1 LGKNS
6 NIKISLKFSCHKNKG
21 SPKGCLYSLRI
32 GGASHCLGNHI
43 KPKNVAVGVACR
55 NILGF
60 YYSVEVPYLFLRRN
74 KKIKEIVSYF
84 DRARNKLTMN
94 IFRENFRKQ
103 VSNRFQK
110 TSLCLLAATL
120 TTATLLNTRDAIAS
134 PSVPQIVAQVP
145 QDWQTGVQLLRLL
158 DNSGNLSSIGILLDI
173 ANKPS
178 TTYANAVYQLYVR
191 RAGEWREVYTNSGA
205 RLLSKNAGRQ
215 FAAVE
220 MISLSSLSEK
230 ISLDDLYNGDLKAI
244 TSVRYDL
251 PNGVK
256 DSRFEIEEI
265 KSFTSIVTASASEIK
280 AGRISSVY
288 TNTSNSSAN
297 ANNSSTNS
305 VLSDRDLGIT
315 STSQSTTTQ
324 STQTVVIENTNVQ
337 TGGSIKPMKP
347 IVASKKYEDDDE
359 DDDYDDRSRKDRKER
374 KERDGVE
381 LSKKHPHR
389 GHFSLAILQNQPRL
403 SQVIARISIR
413 SKRSNGYLVER
424 FVGDYRFNINQKAT
438 FIRGLNP
445 GDRLVVRLFDLQNRP
460 LGYSEVQLL
469 KDFSTI
475 SLILPSDPS
484 AYGTIRTVC
493 GIDSQRVGKI
503 DRNVKVYDYFTQIQ
517 TTTVLTQTVARFLTT
532 SQDVPL
538 GLFNVAGLPQAT
550 NQFTYTNAFAK
561 GDYSLINRTIE
572 VFTKDMPPVMQ
583 VLPGQLSSVIAIT
596 DSQSTFD
603 VVRKILD
610 YKNLRPNGITTLF

>member
-1 LGKNS
+1 
-6 NIKISLKFSCHKNKG
+6 
-21 SPKGCLYSLRI
+21 
-32 GGASHCLGNHI
+32 
-43 KPKNVAVGVACR
+43 
-55 NILGF
+55 
-60 YYSVEVPYLFLRRN
+60 
-74 KKIKEIVSYF
+74 
-84 DRARNKLTMN
+84 MN

-103 VSNRFQK
+103 VSKSFQK
-110 TSLCLLAATL
+110 TSLCLLVATL
-120 TTATLLNTRDAIAS
+120 TTASLLNTIDAIAA
-134 PSVPQIVAQVP
+134 PSRSQIVAQVP

-191 RAGEWREVYTNSGA
+191 RSGEWREVYTNSGA

-230 ISLDDLYNGDLKAI
+230 ISLDDIYNGDLKAI
-244 TSVRYDL
+244 TSIRYDL

-256 DSRFEIEEI
+256 DARFEIEEI
-265 KSFTSIVTASASEIK
+265 KSFTSIVTASASEIR

-288 TNTSNSSAN
+288 TNTSNSSTN
-297 ANNSSTNS
+297 TSNNS
-305 VLSDRDLGIT
+305 VVSDRELGIT
-315 STSQSTTTQ
+315 TASQATNTQ
-324 STQTVVIENTNVQ
+324 SSQTVVIQNTNVQ
-337 TGGSIKPMKP
+337 TGSSVKPMKP
-347 IVASKKYEDDDE
+347 IIVSKRYEDDDE
-359 DDDYDDRSRKDRKER
+359 DDDYDDKDRKREY
-374 KERDGVE
+374 KYRDGVE

-403 SQVIARISIR
+403 SQVIARISIK
-413 SKRSNGYLVER
+413 SKRSKGFLVER
-424 FVGDYRFNINQKAT
+424 FVGDYRFNINQRAT
-438 FIRGLNP
+438 FIRGLNS
-445 GDRLVVRLFDLQNRP
+445 GDRLIVRLFDLNNRP

-469 KDFSTI
+469 KNFSTI
-475 SLILPSDPS
+475 SLILPSDPL
-484 AYGTIRTVC
+484 AYGTIRTIC
-493 GIDSQRVGKI
+493 GIDSQRIGKI
-503 DRNVKVYDYFTQIQ
+503 DRDVKVYDYFTQIQ

-532 SQDVPL
+532 SQGIPI

-572 VFTKDMPPVMQ
+572 MFTKDMPPVMQ
-583 VLPGQLSSVIAIT
+583 VLPGQLASVIPVT

-610 YKNLRPNGITTLF
+610 FKDLRPNGISTLF

>member
-1 LGKNS
+1 MVSK
-6 NIKISLKFSCHKNKG
+6 K
-21 SPKGCLYSLRI
+21 LRSQI
-32 GGASHCLGNHI
+32 
-43 KPKNVAVGVACR
+43 
-55 NILGF
+55 
-60 YYSVEVPYLFLRRN
+60 
-74 KKIKEIVSYF
+74 
-84 DRARNKLTMN
+84 
-94 IFRENFRKQ
+94 
-103 VSNRFQK
+103 SNRFQK
-110 TSLCLLAATL
+110 TSLCFLAATL
-120 TTATLLNTRDAIAS
+120 TSASFLSTIEAIAA

-178 TTYANAVYQLYVR
+178 TTYANAVYQLYVK

-215 FAAVE
+215 FTTVE

-230 ISLDDLYNGDLKAI
+230 ISLDDIYNGDLKAV
-244 TSVRYDL
+244 TSIRYDL

-256 DSRFEIEEI
+256 DARFEIEEV
-265 KSFTSIVTASASEIK
+265 KSFTSIVTASASEVK
-280 AGRISSVY
+280 AGRISSVVY
-288 TNTSNSSAN
+288 TNTSNPSTNIS
-297 ANNSSTNS
+297 NNSSNNA

-315 STSQSTTTQ
+315 NTSQSTTTQ

-337 TGGSIKPMKP
+337 TGSSVKPMKP
-347 IVASKKYEDDDE
+347 IVVSKKYEDDDE

-381 LSKKHPHR
+381 LSKKNPHR

-413 SKRSNGYLVER
+413 SKRSNGFLVER
-424 FVGDYRFNINQKAT
+424 FVGDYRFNINQRAT

-445 GDRLVVRLFDLQNRP
+445 GDRLIVRLFDLNNRP

-469 KDFSTI
+469 KNFSTI
-475 SLILPSDPS
+475 SLILPSDPL

-493 GIDSQRVGKI
+493 GIDSQRIGKI

-517 TTTVLTQTVARFLTT
+517 TTTVLSQTVARFLTT
-532 SQDVPL
+532 SQGIPI

-550 NQFTYTNAFAK
+550 NQSTYTNAFTK
-561 GDYSLINRTIE
+561 GDYSLINRTIN
-572 VFTKDMPPVMQ
+572 VFTQDMPPVMQ
-583 VLPGQLSSVIAIT
+583 VLPGQLASVIPIT

-610 YKNLRPNGITTLF
+610 FKDLRPNGISTLF

>member
-1 LGKNS
+1 MMN
-6 NIKISLKFSCHKNKG
+6 
-21 SPKGCLYSLRI
+21 
-32 GGASHCLGNHI
+32 
-43 KPKNVAVGVACR
+43 
-55 NILGF
+55 
-60 YYSVEVPYLFLRRN
+60 
-74 KKIKEIVSYF
+74 IVS
-84 DRARNKLTMN
+84 KK
-94 IFRENFRKQ
+94 FRRQ
-103 VSNRFQK
+103 IASRFQK
-110 TSLCLLAATL
+110 TSLYLLAATL
-120 TTATLLNTRDAIAS
+120 TSASFLSTIEAIAA

-230 ISLDDLYNGDLKAI
+230 ISLDDIYNGDLKAI
-244 TSVRYDL
+244 TSIRYDL

-256 DSRFEIEEI
+256 DARFEIEEV
-265 KSFTSIVTASASEIK
+265 KSFTSIVTASASEVR

-288 TNTSNSSAN
+288 TNTSNSSTN
-297 ANNSSTNS
+297 TNNSSNSSTNS

-315 STSQSTTTQ
+315 TGSQSTTTQ

-337 TGGSIKPMKP
+337 TGSSVKPMKP
-347 IVASKKYEDDDE
+347 IVVSKKYEDEDE
-359 DDDYDDRSRKDRKER
+359 DDDYDDKKDRKREY
-374 KERDGVE
+374 KYRDGVE
-381 LSKKHPHR
+381 LSKKNPHR

-413 SKRSNGYLVER
+413 SKRSNGFLVER
-424 FVGDYRFNINQKAT
+424 FVGDYRFNINQRAT

-445 GDRLVVRLFDLQNRP
+445 GDRLIVRLFDLNNRP

-469 KDFSTI
+469 KNFSTI
-475 SLILPSDPS
+475 SLILPSDPL

-493 GIDSQRVGKI
+493 GIDSQRIGKI
-503 DRNVKVYDYFTQIQ
+503 DRNVRVYDYFTQIQ

-532 SQDVPL
+532 SQGIPI

-550 NQFTYTNAFAK
+550 NQSTYTNAFAK
-561 GDYSLINRTIE
+561 GDYSLINRTIS
-572 VFTKDMPPVMQ
+572 VFTQDMPPVMQ
-583 VLPGQLSSVIAIT
+583 VLPGQLASVIPIT
-596 DSQSTFD
+596 NSQSTFD

-610 YKNLRPNGITTLF
+610 FKDLRPNGISTLF

>member
-1 LGKNS
+1 
-6 NIKISLKFSCHKNKG
+6 
-21 SPKGCLYSLRI
+21 
-32 GGASHCLGNHI
+32 
-43 KPKNVAVGVACR
+43 
-55 NILGF
+55 
-60 YYSVEVPYLFLRRN
+60 
-74 KKIKEIVSYF
+74 
-84 DRARNKLTMN
+84 MN

-103 VSNRFQK
+103 VSKSFQK

-120 TTATLLNTRDAIAS
+120 TTASLLNTIDAIAA
-134 PSVPQIVAQVP
+134 PSRPQIIAQVP

-158 DNSGNLSSIGILLDI
+158 DNSGNLSSIGIFLDI

-230 ISLDDLYNGDLKAI
+230 ISLDDIYNGDLKAI

-256 DSRFEIEEI
+256 DARFEIEEI
-265 KSFTSIVTASASEIK
+265 KSFTSIVTASASEVK
-280 AGRISSVY
+280 AGRISSIY
-288 TNTSNSSAN
+288 TSTSSTSSTS
-297 ANNSSTNS
+297 NNSSNNTIIN
-305 VLSDRDLGIT
+305 DRDLGISNSSQNT
-315 STSQSTTTQ
+315 TVQTTTVQTVQPMRPIVVSQSD
-324 STQTVVIENTNVQ
+324 E
-337 TGGSIKPMKP
+337 
-347 IVASKKYEDDDE
+347 DDE
-359 DDDYDDRSRKDRKER
+359 DECYIYKDSKDHSDNRRTDNKDRSNGHDNRRTDDKKRGNNHDNRKVVVRDCTD
-374 KERDGVE
+374 RDGVE
-381 LSKKHPHR
+381 LSKKNPHR

-403 SQVIARISIR
+403 SQVIARISLK
-413 SKRSNGYLVER
+413 SKSQKKFIKER
-424 FVGDYRFNINQKAT
+424 FVGDYRFNINQRAT

-484 AYGTIRTVC
+484 AYGIVRTVS
-493 GIDSQRVGKI
+493 GIDSQRIGRI
-503 DRNVKVYDYFTQIQ
+503 DSNVKVYDYFTQIQ

-532 SQDVPL
+532 SQGIPL
-538 GLFNVAGLPQAT
+538 NLFNVAGLPQAP
-550 NQFTYTNAFAK
+550 NQSTYTNAFAK
-561 GDYSLINRTIE
+561 GEQSLVERTID
-572 VFTKDMPPVMQ
+572 VFTREMPPAMQ
-583 VLPGQLSSVIAIT
+583 VLPSQLSSLIAIT
-596 DSQSTFD
+596 DSQSTVD
-603 VVRKILD
+603 VVRKMLD
-610 YKNLRPNGITTLF
+610 YKDLRPSGIPTLF

>member
-1 LGKNS
+1 
-6 NIKISLKFSCHKNKG
+6 
-21 SPKGCLYSLRI
+21 
-32 GGASHCLGNHI
+32 
-43 KPKNVAVGVACR
+43 
-55 NILGF
+55 
-60 YYSVEVPYLFLRRN
+60 
-74 KKIKEIVSYF
+74 
-84 DRARNKLTMN
+84 
-94 IFRENFRKQ
+94 
-103 VSNRFQK
+103 
-110 TSLCLLAATL
+110 
-120 TTATLLNTRDAIAS
+120 
-134 PSVPQIVAQVP
+134 
-145 QDWQTGVQLLRLL
+145 
-158 DNSGNLSSIGILLDI
+158 
-173 ANKPS
+173 
-178 TTYANAVYQLYVR
+178 
-191 RAGEWREVYTNSGA
+191 
-205 RLLSKNAGRQ
+205 
-215 FAAVE
+215 

-297 ANNSSTNS
+297 TNNSSTNS

-337 TGGSIKPMKP
+337 TGGSVKPMKP
-347 IVASKKYEDDDE
+347 IVVSKKYEDGDE
-359 DDDYDDRSRKDRKER
+359 DDDYDDDRRTDHKDRKDRKDHKDR
-374 KERDGVE
+374 KDRDGVE
-381 LSKKHPHR
+381 LSKKNPHR

-403 SQVIARISIR
+403 SQVIARISIK
-413 SKRSNGYLVER
+413 SKRSKGYLEER
-424 FVGDYRFNINQKAT
+424 FVGDYRFNINQRAT

-445 GDRLVVRLFDLQNRP
+445 GDRLIVRLFDLQNRP

-503 DRNVKVYDYFTQIQ
+503 DNNVKVYDYFTQIQ
-517 TTTVLTQTVARFLTT
+517 SSTSIAQTVVRFLST
-532 SQDVPL
+532 SQGIPTN
-538 GLFNVAGLPQAT
+538 LFNIVGLPQVP
-550 NQFTYTNAFAK
+550 NQSTYTNAFTK
-561 GDYSLINRTIE
+561 GDQNLVDRAINA
-572 VFTKDMPPVMQ
+572 FTSDMPAVMQ
-583 VLPGQLSSVIAIT
+583 VLPGQLSSLIPINN
-596 DSQSTFD
+596 SQSTFD
-603 VVRKILD
+603 VFRKIIE
-610 YKNLRPNGITTLF
+610 YKNLIPNGIPTLF